1 VEKLDAE
8 EKARKLEK
16 KKDRRLKRLKENNR
30 IESDAL
36 ELGKMFAAVTD
47 DDIIMALTEDNPLV
61 LKSWKS
67 FQVLNGS
74 TSTQVITKAM
84 ETDGGKS
91 LTRRLNDVSARVDSV
106 TYRAMPFTEYNLEN
120 LFKKNKVKIDLIW
133 DKDAFKNT
141 TKRLETL
148 NKM

>member
-1 VEKLDAE
+1 
-8 EKARKLEK
+8 
-16 KKDRRLKRLKENNR
+16 
-30 IESDAL
+30 
-36 ELGKMFAAVTD
+36 MFAAVTD